1 MSSGPSERRGKRV
14 GDVIG
19 EMGPER
25 RALRARW
32 AAVAFLRISAF
43 LCLIPALASLTGY
56 IPYAPGPAAVMI
68 GASVAGFVV
77 SVLFENGVLDTR
89 PILEERDR
97 RNQEV
102 ATWRSR

>member
-1 MSSGPSERRGKRV
+1 MSSGPSDRRGKRV

-19 EMGPER
+19 EMGRER
-25 RALRARW
+25 RALRAKG
-32 AAVAFLRISAF
+32 AAVTFLRISAF

-56 IPYAPGPAAVMI
+56 IPYAPGPAVVMI
-68 GASVAGFVV
+68 GASVVGFVV
-77 SVLFENGVLDTR
+77 SVLEESAVLDTR
-89 PILEERDR
+89 PILQERDR